1 MQEVEYSMNLD
12 HQRAVVQSV
21 TMQESR
27 PRIAL
32 IDSNDNFRRAMATCL
47 RSEGFQVT
55 ELADI
60 DYQAIVD
67 VAVHDD
73 VEAMLVDTDGMQIS
87 GEPLVSRLR
96 RSGIDVPI
104 AFISGKFNDRMEETA
119 LADGAVDFFLKH
131 RGPTI
136 VAKRTWLLINGTR
149 TAGAKAD
156 EDEEIFRAGDLTLR
170 LTCHRPLWR
179 EQQVPLTVT
188 EFKIVR
194 LLATHCGTTF
204 SYREIYD
211 QVHGPGFYAGDGP
224 DGFRIN
230 VRALIKKIRKQ
241 FRSLDAG
248 FEEIENIPGRGYRW
262 RPRKITGEPGE
273 RAETGAKGAPKDTLA
288 A

>member
-119 LADGAVDFFLKH
+119 LADGAGGASPEL
-131 RGPTI
+131 
-136 VAKRTWLLINGTR
+136 VAALAQDIQ
-149 TAGAKAD
+149 AKS
-156 EDEEIFRAGDLTLR
+156 DLSAKFHQR
-170 LTCHRPLWR
+170 
-179 EQQVPLTVT
+179 Q
-188 EFKIVR
+188 
-194 LLATHCGTTF
+194 
-204 SYREIYD
+204 
-211 QVHGPGFYAGDGP
+211 
-224 DGFRIN
+224 
-230 VRALIKKIRKQ
+230 
-241 FRSLDAG
+241 LDALPLME
-248 FEEIENIPGRGYRW
+248 FRRQI
-262 RPRKITGEPGE
+262 
-273 RAETGAKGAPKDTLA
+273 
-288 A
+288 